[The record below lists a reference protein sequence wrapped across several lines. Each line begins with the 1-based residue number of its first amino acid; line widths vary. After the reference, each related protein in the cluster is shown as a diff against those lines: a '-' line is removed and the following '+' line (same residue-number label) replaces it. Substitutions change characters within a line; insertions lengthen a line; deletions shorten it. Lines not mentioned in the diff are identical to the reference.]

1 MEQSIDLN
9 IKNLD
14 KLPERIA
21 VPAYKR
27 DQVRVGMVHI
37 GIGGFH
43 RAHQAYFVDSLL
55 AQGLASGWGICGI
68 ALLESDKR
76 IYDVLSKQDGLYTLM
91 VPDAEGNLSARVI
104 GSIIELLYAPG
115 DPASVVAK
123 MADESIRL
131 ITLTITEGGYNFD
144 SEGNFNWENEM
155 VLWDLQNPDSPKTIF
170 GYLTA
175 ALKSRYL
182 KGGGELTI
190 QSCDNIEHNGNV
202 LRSMLGAY
210 ISKAAPEISHWVDAN
225 VAFPNSMVDR
235 ITPATTPTLAE
246 TLEKD
251 FNVQDGWPV
260 ICESYIQWIIEDSYA
275 GGRPEW
281 ERAGAQM
288 VADVTPYEKMKIRLL
303 NGGHTLVGLMGDLLG
318 YTYIHESIADPA
330 VAGLLKLYMDTEVTS
345 TLDSVPGVNLKQ
357 YKAKLVERFKNK
369 FIKDEVARII
379 SGSSDKF
386 PKFILPVIADRL
398 KREQP
403 VRIGAL
409 IVAAWYMY
417 LVTRRSNGSSIQD
430 EHADALLQQVEHAE
444 KLGDPGI
451 FLDQTSIFGG
461 LVNEPDFRELLV
473 SDVIALKQSGAR
485 SRIEAELS
493 NIIK

>member
-9 IKNLD
+9 IKNLN
-14 KLPERIA
+14 KLSERIA

-43 RAHQAYFVDSLL
+43 RAHQAYFVDNLL
-55 AQGLASGWGICGI
+55 AQGLASEWGICGI

-91 VPDAEGNLSARVI
+91 VPDTEGDLSARVI

-115 DPASVVAK
+115 DPSSVVAK

-202 LRSMLGAY
+202 LRCMLGAY

-235 ITPATTPTLAE
+235 ITPATTPTLVE

-275 GGRPEW
+275 GRRPEW

-318 YTYIHESIADPA
+318 YTYIHESIADPV
-330 VAGLLKLYMDTEVTS
+330 VAELLKFYMDTEVTS
-345 TLDSVPGVNLKQ
+345 TLDSVPGVNLEQ

-398 KREQP
+398 KCEQP

-417 LVTRRSNGSSIQD
+417 LVKRLSDGSNIQD
-430 EHADALLQQVEHAE
+430 EQADTLLQQVKQAE
-444 KLGDPGI
+444 KQGDPSI
-451 FLDQTSIFGG
+451 FLNQVSIFGNLG
-461 LVNEPDFRELLV
+461 EESVFKECFLTYVMKLPHIN
-473 SDVIALKQSGAR
+473 LK
-485 SRIEAELS
+485 IWVEAEL
-493 NIIK
+493 N